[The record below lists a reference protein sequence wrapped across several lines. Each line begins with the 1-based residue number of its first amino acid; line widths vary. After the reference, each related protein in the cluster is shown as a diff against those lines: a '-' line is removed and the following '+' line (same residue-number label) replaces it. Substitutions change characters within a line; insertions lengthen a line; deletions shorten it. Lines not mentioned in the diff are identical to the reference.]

1 MEKPLVAKIHS
12 GVKKTFVDYEVKAKK
27 HVPDANYN
35 VRTSL
40 EHKRTRSNW
49 CKDMR
54 HTIATD
60 CEKETKR
67 LNFPEPSTYKPQH
80 KITEP
85 RVLGAF
91 NLKGAKDDFSFVAD
105 A

>member
-1 MEKPLVAKIHS
+1 MVAKIHA
-12 GVKKTFVDYEVKAKK
+12 GTKKTFVDYEIKSKK

-40 EHKRTRSNW
+40 ENKRQRSNW

-54 HTIATD
+54 HTLATD
-60 CEKETKR
+60 CEKLSKK
-67 LNFPEPSTYKPQH
+67 LNFPEPSTYKPTH
-80 KITEP
+80 KATEP
-85 RVLGAF
+85 RVVGAF
-91 NLKGAKDDFSFVAD
+91 NLKGARADHSFVAD